1 MNTLVLGSD
10 HGGFKLKE
18 SIKSHL
24 QSLNIP
30 FIDTGTFSE
39 DSIDYPDIVDT
50 VVNHIQQKEASQGIL
65 CCGTGIGVSI
75 RANRTKGIRAAV
87 VHSDFT
93 AQMAKEHN
101 NANIICIGAR
111 TTSEKDAK
119 GFIDTWL
126 NTNFEGGRH
135 SRRVEKLDS

>member
-1 MNTLVLGSD
+1 MNTIVLGSD
-10 HGGFKLKE
+10 HGGFELKE
-18 SIKSHL
+18 SIKIHL

-30 FIDTGTFSE
+30 IIDAGTFSK

-50 VVNHIQQKEASQGIL
+50 VIDHLQNKNASQGII

-101 NANIICIGAR
+101 NANVICIGER
-111 TTSEKDAK
+111 TTSKEDAK
-119 GFIDTWL
+119 SYINSWL
-126 NTNFEGGRH
+126 NTSFEGGRH
-135 SRRVEKLDS
+135 TKRVEKLDK